1 MSIPKEPRQQMINI
15 MYLVLIALLALNVSN
30 EILNAFKLLNDSMTT
45 TKQSVDEKVT
55 NTLAAFKA
63 QVAKDKGKGQEFLTA
78 AEQSRE
84 ITSEFNALL
93 DEMKEG
99 VIDISGGYKKDD
111 SGNDIL
117 DEKGQR
123 VILSLDNQDGPS
135 KYMVKG
141 TPSIQAQGPVLKEKI
156 ESTIQKYLGL
166 FDIEGLPDSTMTELE
181 SIKKQVAASL
191 PLRIEEPPASA
202 KHGDWSTYNFY
213 QMPCMAV
220 VTMLNKFQNDAQA
233 TEAVLVDQLYQM
245 TGQKKIS
252 FDRMKAALVP
262 NSRKFIVGE
271 KLEADIFLAA
281 TSSQSRPA
289 ISAGGQGLKVGPDG
303 IATYTANISSP
314 GKKTLSYQIRT
325 KTGYG
330 EDTVIRETFEYE
342 AVNPPDHVAVVSADK
357 MNVFYIGVDNPVSA
371 SIAGIRN
378 DLVKVSMTGGTI
390 NKGSG
395 AGKYT
400 VRVSSPGK
408 ATVRVSGP
416 KATGGTYEGSAEFRA
431 KRIPDPVPMIGKKK
445 GGGMKSGEFRAQQG
459 LIAVLEDFDFD
470 AKFKVLG
477 YEVTMAEPNKDL
489 RILTNQGSRFAG
501 GVRGLVD
508 SAKPNTIYYF
518 DKIKAKG
525 PDGTTRTLPT
535 VAIKIL

>member
-55 NTLAAFKA
+55 NTLASFKA

-78 AEQSRE
+78 AENSRE
-84 ITSEFNALL
+84 VTAKFNALL

-99 VIDISGGYKKDD
+99 VIEKSGGYKLDD
-111 SGNDIL
+111 AGNPLIDG
-117 DEKGQR
+117 KGYK
-123 VILSLDNQDGPS
+123 VIKSLDNQEGPS
-135 KYMVKG
+135 QYMVK
-141 TPSIQAQGPVLKEKI
+141 IEKRAYELETEI
-156 ESTIQKYLGL
+156 GNTVNEYLGL
-166 FDIEGLPDSTMTELE
+166 FDIPGLPDSTQQELAT
-181 SIKKQVAASL
+181 IKKQVAASL
-191 PLRIEEPPASA
+191 PLKVEPIPDDT
-202 KHGDWSTYNFY
+202 KHPDWAYYNFY

-233 TEAVLVDQLYQM
+233 TEAVIVDQLYQM

-281 TSSQSRPA
+281 TSSQSRPQ
-289 ISAGGQGLKVGPDG
+289 ISAGGQGLKIGPDG
-303 IATYTANISSP
+303 IATYTANVTSP
-314 GKKTLSYQIRT
+314 GKKTLSYQIKT

-330 EDTVIRETFEYE
+330 EDTIIRETFEYE

-378 DLVKVSMTGGTI
+378 DLVKASMTGGTI
-390 NKGSG
+390 TKQGG
-395 AGKYT
+395 AGKYN
-400 VRVSSPGK
+400 VRVTAPGK

-508 SAKPNTIYYF
+508 AAKPNTIYYF